1 MKPDS
6 GRKSFFSAGKPK
18 NLPAFYFL
26 VVAGII
32 LMVLLFKWFILFFI
46 SILDFLRSIF
56 GFLTSILGFY
66 LVVLAI
72 N

>member
-6 GRKSFFSAGKPK
+6 GRKSFFSASKPK

-32 LMVLLFKWFILFFI
+32 LMVLLFKWFDLFLTLIYDFMS
-46 SILDFLRSIF
+46 SIL
-56 GFLTSILGFY
+56 GFLTSILDFY
-66 LVVLAI
+66 LVVLTV

>member
-6 GRKSFFSAGKPK
+6 GRKSFFSASKPK

-32 LMVLLFKWFILFFI
+32 LMVLLFKWF
-46 SILDFLRSIF
+46 
-56 GFLTSILGFY
+56 
-66 LVVLAI
+66 V
-72 N
+72 

>member
-6 GRKSFFSAGKPK
+6 GKKSFFSAGKPK

-32 LMVLLFKWFILFFI
+32 LMVYYSSGLI
-46 SILDFLRSIF
+46 SF
-56 GFLTSILGFY
+56 
-66 LVVLAI
+66 
-72 N
+72 

>member
-6 GRKSFFSAGKPK
+6 GSKSFFSAGKPK

-32 LMVLLFKWFILFFI
+32 LMVYCSSGLFSF
-46 SILDFLRSIF
+46 
-56 GFLTSILGFY
+56 
-66 LVVLAI
+66 
-72 N
+72 

>member
-6 GRKSFFSAGKPK
+6 GRKSFFSAGKPN

-32 LMVLLFKWFILFFI
+32 LMVLLFKWF
-46 SILDFLRSIF
+46 
-56 GFLTSILGFY
+56 
-66 LVVLAI
+66 V
-72 N
+72 

>member
-26 VVAGII
+26 VVAGSI
-32 LMVLLFKWFILFFI
+32 LMVYCSSGVFSF
-46 SILDFLRSIF
+46 
-56 GFLTSILGFY
+56 
-66 LVVLAI
+66 
-72 N
+72 